1 MSDTNLPEGTTHAES
16 EFVVVP
22 KKKRSVLARIVLFLA
37 MIVALAA
44 VCGGLFVSYAIG
56 ASMSAGSGGGNG
68 VVWVGLL
75 FVAGIGF
82 AAYYSFRP
90 E

>member
-1 MSDTNLPEGTTHAES
+1 MSDPNPSEGAAQATGRE
-16 EFVVVP
+16 VVAP
-22 KKKRSVLARIVLFLA
+22 KKKRSVLARVVLFLA
-37 MIVALAA
+37 MVVALAA

-68 VVWVGLL
+68 VPLIGFL
-75 FVAGIGF
+75 FVVGVGF
-82 AAYYSFRP
+82 AAYFSFRS